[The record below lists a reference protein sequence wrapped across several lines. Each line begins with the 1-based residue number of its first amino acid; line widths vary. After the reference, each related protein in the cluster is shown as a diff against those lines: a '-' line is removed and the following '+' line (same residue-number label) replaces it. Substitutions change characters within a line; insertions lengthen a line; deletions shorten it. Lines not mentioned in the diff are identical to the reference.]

1 MTFQTKMFIFTLFL
15 SKKETISSFFRKNCI
30 KYRIFAKNTWST
42 RNSCIRDDI
51 SQILTSSILIF
62 RD

>member
-1 MTFQTKMFIFTLFL
+1 MFIFTLFL